1 MRAGYVPCYYVSGT
15 NTVLV
20 ERKSEIVRLCSG
32 IRGVL
37 MSSRELIHSI
47 NNELTIV
54 LGRAE
59 MLSCA
64 PVNEET
70 QRACHEIKMAAGKLN
85 QLLREYM
92 RHSRVH
98 NGN

>member
-1 MRAGYVPCYYVSGT
+1 MNV
-15 NTVLV
+15 
-20 ERKSEIVRLCSG
+20 
-32 IRGVL
+32 GVF

-70 QRACHEIKMAAGKLN
+70 QRACKEIKTAAGKLN
-85 QLLREYM
+85 RLLREYM
-92 RHSRVH
+92 RDARTYH
-98 NGN
+98 GN